1 MCHSPK
7 LDWCA
12 WAVPRGRLSCVAAQ
26 PGAVIAV
33 KTQEFTAAQILDLLP
48 TLSYRSLDYWIRTG
62 LVRPS
67 IDLGE
72 GSGYQRIFSAE
83 DLELLRRIVRLHSV
97 GVGLPVIRRSL
108 EEHDS
113 LEALLVELDAA
124 MDEVRASA

>member
-1 MCHSPK
+1 
-7 LDWCA
+7 
-12 WAVPRGRLSCVAAQ
+12 
-26 PGAVIAV
+26 VIDV
-33 KTQEFTAAQILDLLP
+33 EKYTSAQILDLLP

-62 LVRPS
+62 LICPS

-113 LEALLVELDAA
+113 LDALLVELDAA